1 MSLRVRVI
9 WLLEVPIQAYAH
21 LLALLSRCGN
31 KIWVCRTLSRL
42 LSPGEIAQI
51 RAEVKRLEEAL
62 KECRDEGIR
71 KRIIAWIEEQKK
83 KLAES

>member
-1 MSLRVRVI
+1 M
-9 WLLEVPIQAYAH
+9 
-21 LLALLSRCGN
+21 LS
-31 KIWVCRTLSRL
+31 S
-42 LSPGEIAQI
+42 GEIAQI
-51 RAEVKRLEEAL
+51 RAEINRLEEAL

>member
-1 MSLRVRVI
+1 M
-9 WLLEVPIQAYAH
+9 
-21 LLALLSRCGN
+21 LALLSRCGN
-31 KIWVCRTLSRL
+31 QICVYRTLSRM

-51 RAEVKRLEEAL
+51 RSEIKRLNQAL
-62 KECRDEGIR
+62 KECRDDGIR